1 MSAEATVRD
10 LRVVPTL
17 KIAQQTGG
25 ANGALTMTL
34 AAPPAGQYHYITG
47 IQITRA
53 SAAAIVGNA
62 TLAIST
68 TNLNNTADPYGTCAV
83 GTITMAGVATVDET
97 FVIGTQTFTW
107 KASRSAAGEVTIGAN
122 AAAAVTN
129 LVAAITADIP
139 TLVTAVDGAGDTV
152 VVTSVSGGSAATTIV
167 FTEASTNMTMDG
179 AGTLGGTF
187 ESGQALGWTV
197 GNAIAAGTMLTD
209 VNYFPP
215 TGVLKSTT
223 AATPTTIVCPAPGTG
238 PIWGIQVTY
247 FIAP

>member
-17 KIAQQTGG
+17 KIAQQTGA

-53 SAAAIVGNA
+53 SAAAVAGSA
-62 TLAIST
+62 TLAITT

-83 GTITMAGVATVDET
+83 GTITMAGVAVADET

-107 KASRSAAGEVTIGAN
+107 KNARSAAGEVTIGAN

-129 LVAAITADIP
+129 IVTAVTADLS

-152 VVTSVSGGSAATTIV
+152 VITSIGGGTAATAIT

-179 AGTLGGTF
+179 SGTLGGTF
-187 ESGQALGWTV
+187 EAGQALGWTV
-197 GNAIAAGTMLTD
+197 GNAIAAGATVTD
-209 VNYFPP
+209 VNYFPA
-215 TGVLKSTT
+215 TGVLKSIT

-238 PIWGIQVTY
+238 PIWGIQVSY